1 MCPAKPICVLDCFSP
16 LCLVCKDFECNFDL
30 LMGSVSEDRAAS
42 AETRS
47 SHEDED
53 EEGQEMESVVAGAD
67 ELEDEM
73 PAQYHLFS
81 GALFRDAQPMRLY
94 QPKRRCQGADLR
106 TENFGRDGVTADGV
120 AWMFVNLRLE
130 GTRVT
135 DYGALEDGGVLPTL
149 VGGPAASTC
158 VDGQDEGRGGAIN
171 VKLGLYSG
179 GRLEVKV
186 ECNSVTAVGLPGRML
201 VILDILLAC
210 FMGPPEVREA
220 VEMEE
225 LEEEVAEEEEEEAL
239 GGGTGGYG
247 YGTQVVARNAKWEVL
262 EQVRNM
268 YLYFGRLNAK
278 FSVRM
283 CGFSLLLPQDERD
296 VGSNVLMA
304 QVILPLSRQ
313 LYHTVGSYECFKRR

>member
-1 MCPAKPICVLDCFSP
+1 
-16 LCLVCKDFECNFDL
+16 
-30 LMGSVSEDRAAS
+30 MGSVSEDRED
-42 AETRS
+42 ETGS
-47 SHEDED
+47 GHED
-53 EEGQEMESVVAGAD
+53 EEGQEVKSVVAGAD

-73 PAQYHLFS
+73 PAQFHFFS
-81 GALFRDAQPMRLY
+81 GALFPDAQPMRLY
-94 QPKRRCQGADLR
+94 QPKRRYQRANLE
-106 TENFGRDGVTADGV
+106 TENFGKDGVTADGV
-120 AWMFVNLRLE
+120 AWMSVDLRLG

-135 DYGALEDGGVLPTL
+135 DYGALEDGGVFPTL

-158 VDGQDEGRGGAIN
+158 PDGQDEGRGGEIN
-171 VKLGLYSG
+171 AKLGLYSG

-186 ECNSVTAVGLPGRML
+186 ECISVTAVGLPGRLL
-201 VILDILLAC
+201 VILDIILAC
-210 FMGPPEVREA
+210 FMGPPEAREA

-247 YGTQVVARNAKWEVL
+247 YGTQVVASNAKWEVL

-278 FSVRM
+278 FSVRVS
-283 CGFSLLLPQDERD
+283 GFALLLPQDERD

-304 QVILPLSRQ
+304 QVCMCKGEKAACLLGDGGVGGSLHNHR
-313 LYHTVGSYECFKRR
+313 LYRL